1 MSDVI
6 YGKNPIFEAIK
17 AEKPVEKIILLKTVA
32 EKPDFKQIIK
42 LARENKIPYSLVDRQ
57 ALDRIAGN
65 QVHQGM
71 AAILA
76 SREYSDTAEILKIA
90 RDRGEDPFLIVLNE
104 VQDPHNLG
112 SIIRTAEAAGV
123 HGIIIPKR
131 RSAGL
136 TSVVAKASAGAV
148 EHLPVAKVNNIA
160 FFLDEIKKKNIW
172 VAGSDEDAKESYLD
186 ANLQGPIALVM
197 GGEDKGLG
205 TLVRDKCDFL
215 VRIPIKGKVSSL
227 NVGVSAG
234 ILIYEVLRQRQRQ
247 LQLKN

>member
-17 AEKPVEKIILLKTVA
+17 AEKPIEKIILLKTVA
-32 EKPDFKQIIK
+32 EKPDFRQIIK
-42 LARENKIPYSLVDRQ
+42 LARENKIPYSLVDKH

-65 QVHQGM
+65 QAHQGM

-76 SREYSDTAEILKIA
+76 SREYSDTAEILKRA
-90 RDRGEDPFLIVLNE
+90 QDHGENPFLVVLNE

-160 FFLDEIKKKNIW
+160 SFLDEIKKKNIW
-172 VAGSDEDAKESYLD
+172 VVGADEDAKESYLD
-186 ANLQGPIALVM
+186 ADLKGPIVLVM
-197 GGEDKGLG
+197 GGESKGLG

-215 VRIPIKGKVSSL
+215 VKIPIKGKVSSL

-234 ILIYEVLRQRQRQ
+234 ILIYEVMRQRLPQ
-247 LQLKN
+247 

>member
-17 AEKPVEKIILLKTVA
+17 AEKPIEKIILLKTVA
-32 EKPDFKQIIK
+32 EKPDFRQIIK
-42 LARENKIPYSLVDRQ
+42 LARENKIPYSLVDKH
-57 ALDRIAGN
+57 ALDRITGN

-76 SREYSDTAEILKIA
+76 SREYSDTAEILKRA
-90 RDRGEDPFLIVLNE
+90 QDHGEDPFLVVLNE

-160 FFLDEIKKKNIW
+160 SFIDEIKKKNIW
-172 VAGSDEDAKESYLD
+172 VAGADEYAKDSYLD
-186 ANLQGPIALVM
+186 ADLKGPIALVM
-197 GGEDKGLG
+197 GGESKGLG
-205 TLVRDKCDFL
+205 TLVREKCDFL

-227 NVGVSAG
+227 NVGISAG
-234 ILIYEVLRQRQRQ
+234 ILIYEVVRQRQKR
-247 LQLKN
+247 KAE